1 MFRFLLISCLSLWGI
16 SAQAQVQILTSIKP
30 LQLIAAA
37 IQEGQ
42 GEPQVLL
49 PPGAS
54 PHYFVL
60 RPSDAKRLDQADLFY
75 WVGPDLENFLPK
87 LLQKRS
93 KSSIAVQD
101 LAKLQLQYF
110 AEAHQ
115 HDQHDAHD
123 AHDAQNHH
131 ATQSKKATHSDTLV
145 EHDHAHAPGA
155 VDVHLWLLPHNAQV
169 IAERISADLSQHDPA
184 NAAHYAANLAAFS
197 QRLALLDQQLQAQ
210 LAPLHDKSF
219 FVFHEAFNYFEHAYG
234 LKHAG
239 VFAVSHELQPGAKH
253 VSQMRTRL
261 QQAGPSCVFSEPPM
275 QPRLAHTLA
284 AGLPVTLAELDA
296 LGSTV
301 AVSAEGYEQLLKNLA
316 TQFSTCLSALE

>member
-37 IQEGQ
+37 IQDGQ

-60 RPSDAKRLDQADLFY
+60 RPSDAKRLDKADLFY
-75 WVGPDLENFLPK
+75 WIGPDLENFLPR
-87 LLQKRS
+87 LLKQRS
-93 KSSIAVQD
+93 QLSVAVQN
-101 LAKLQLQYF
+101 LPELQLQYF
-110 AEAHQ
+110 VEEHQ
-115 HDQHDAHD
+115 HENEHEHEHEDEYEDG
-123 AHDAQNHH
+123 
-131 ATQSKKATHSDTLV
+131 LV
-145 EHDHAHAPGA
+145 EHDHNHQPGA
-155 VDVHLWLLPHNAQV
+155 LDAHLWLLPHNASV
-169 IAERISADLSQHDPA
+169 IAQRMSADLSELDPS
-184 NAAHYAANLAAFS
+184 NASHYAANLKAFN
-197 QRLALLDQQLQAQ
+197 QRLDRLDKQLKAQ
-210 LAPLHDKSF
+210 LKPLQGKSF

-234 LKHAG
+234 LEHAG
-239 VFAVSHELQPGAKH
+239 VFALSGELQPGAKH
-253 VSQMRTRL
+253 VSQMRARL

-296 LGSTV
+296 LGSMV
-301 AVSAEGYEQLLKNLA
+301 PVSTDGYEQLLQDLA
-316 TQFSTCLSALE
+316 KQFSACLSEL